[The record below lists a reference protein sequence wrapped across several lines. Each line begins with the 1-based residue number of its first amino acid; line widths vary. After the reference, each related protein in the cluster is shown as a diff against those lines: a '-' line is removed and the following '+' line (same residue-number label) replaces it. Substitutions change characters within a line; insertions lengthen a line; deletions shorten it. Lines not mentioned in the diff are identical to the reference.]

1 MSLWHRDR
9 DWQDALILW
18 RGAAEDGPRSSLCG
32 GDSAERRRRD
42 SAEGTAE
49 TRRRLGGDSGASAC
63 PQALSTR
70 RRLGGDS
77 GASTCPWPSSFLCQ
91 VGKEYKL
98 LFASFPETKRSSP
111 CAGQGKPLSF
121 SVPDLNRR
129 LFMLCADKPV
139 CIPSQQR
146 TSSFSAIAPPRASS
160 GSSPF
165 LRQTRPQAPRGLD
178 RHPAPPF
185 EAAAHRQYPGYRVG
199 RCACAAAR
207 GGAAARSGAADPI
220 GGARRRKPVRGG
232 AAAFAAKACRQGE
245 LPSCSLRQGE
255 APTLLLGALA
265 TLLVFELTLLVPELP
280 SCSARRDC
288 A

>member
-63 PQALSTR
+63 PQTLSTR

-77 GASTCPWPSSFLCQ
+77 GASTCPWPSSFLCRFARRFAQ
-91 VGKEYKL
+91 EYRL
-98 LFASFPETKRSSP
+98 LFVSFPETKRSSP

-129 LFMLCADKPV
+129 LFMLCADKPD

-165 LRQTRPQAPRGLD
+165 LRQTRPQAPGGLD
-178 RHPAPPF
+178 RHPAPRF
-185 EAAAHRQYPGYRVG
+185 EAAAHRQYPRDPG
-199 RCACAAAR
+199 RAVR
-207 GGAAARSGAADPI
+207 LR
-220 GGARRRKPVRGG
+220 GGARRRGGPERG
-232 AAAFAAKACRQGE
+232 R
-245 LPSCSLRQGE
+245 
-255 APTLLLGALA
+255 
-265 TLLVFELTLLVPELP
+265 
-280 SCSARRDC
+280 
-288 A
+288 